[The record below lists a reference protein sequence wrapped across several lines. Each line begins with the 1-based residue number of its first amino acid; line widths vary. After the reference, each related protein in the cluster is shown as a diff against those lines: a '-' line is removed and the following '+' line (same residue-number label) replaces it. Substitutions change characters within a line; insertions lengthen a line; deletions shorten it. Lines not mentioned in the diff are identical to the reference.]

1 MHYLHGTLR
10 VLLLLLV
17 CSAGLSCG
25 TGNRQWADDKQ
36 KAFMD
41 LCQQAVSDIMDRPE
55 SAEYCGCILDQ
66 LIEAYP
72 DSLTINELPQ
82 ETFDT
87 FADHCTR

>member
-1 MHYLHGTLR
+1 MHYLHRTLR
-10 VLLLLLV
+10 NFLLFTIGL
-17 CSAGLSCG
+17 AGLSCG
-25 TGNRQWADDKQ
+25 PQNRQWAGDKQ

-41 LCQQAVSDIMDRPE
+41 LCQQAVGDIMDRKE

-66 LIEAYP
+66 LMEAYP

-87 FADHCTR
+87 FAEHCTR

>member
-1 MHYLHGTLR
+1 
-10 VLLLLLV
+10 
-17 CSAGLSCG
+17 
-25 TGNRQWADDKQ
+25 
-36 KAFMD
+36 MD

-66 LIEAYP
+66 LMEAYP